1 MNSAR
6 SRQRGLSF
14 AAWLIMIVVFV
25 VLFTLALRIIP
36 HYVDYYAI
44 STVVESLPHD
54 HVHNMTK
61 NAIRKAISRRLKV
74 NNVRDLP
81 VREIFRIVRLKGI
94 TRLELNYERRADLI
108 GNMHLVMKFEKNF
121 EFS

>member
-14 AAWLIMIVVFV
+14 AGWLILVVVSV
-25 VLFTLALRIIP
+25 VVITLALRIIP

-44 STVVESLPHD
+44 STVVDSLPRD

-61 NAIRKAISRRLKV
+61 KAIRKAISRRLKV

-81 VREIFRIVRLKGI
+81 VREIFTIVRGKGA
-94 TRLELNYERRADLI
+94 TRLELNYERRANLI
-108 GNMHLVMKFEKNF
+108 GNMHVVMKFEKSF